1 MILINNV
8 LEINSLNKT
17 YYNINGSTKAIEDI
31 SLNINDSE
39 FISIIGP
46 SGCGKSTILNLI
58 AGLDDYEGCIKFNK
72 QNPTIGYMLQSD
84 SLFPWL
90 TILDNALIGL
100 KIKNKLTQEN
110 IEYTKKLLNK
120 YGLKDFMNKYPSDLS
135 GGMKQRV
142 A

>member
-1 MILINNV
+1 MNNV

-17 YYNINGSTKAIEDI
+17 YYNINGSTKAIDDI
-31 SLNINDSE
+31 SLNINNSE

-58 AGLDDYEGCIKFNK
+58 ANLDDYEGTIKFNK
-72 QNPTIGYMLQSD
+72 ENPTIGYMLQSD

-90 TILDNALIGL
+90 TILENALLGL
-100 KIKNKLTQEN
+100 KIKKKLTKEN
-110 IEYTKKLLNK
+110 IEYTKSLLNK
-120 YGLKDFMNKYPSDLS
+120 YGLRDFINKYPNDLS

>member
-1 MILINNV
+1 MILMNNV

-17 YYNINGSTKAIEDI
+17 YYNINGSTKAIDDI
-31 SLNINDSE
+31 SLNINNSE

-58 AGLDDYEGCIKFNK
+58 ANLDDYEGTIKFNK
-72 QNPTIGYMLQSD
+72 ENPTIGYMLQSD

-90 TILDNALIGL
+90 TILENALLGL
-100 KIKNKLTQEN
+100 KIKKKLTKEN
-110 IEYTKKLLNK
+110 IEYTKSLLNK
-120 YGLKDFMNKYPSDLS
+120 YGLRDFINKYPNDLS

>member
-1 MILINNV
+1 MNNV

-17 YYNINGSTKAIEDI
+17 YYNINGSTKAVEDI

-58 AGLDDYEGCIKFNK
+58 AELDDYEGTIKFNK
-72 QNPTIGYMLQSD
+72 ENPTIGYMLQSD

-90 TILDNALIGL
+90 TILENALLGL
-100 KIKNKLTQEN
+100 KIKKKLSKEN
-110 IEYTKKLLNK
+110 IEYTK
-120 YGLKDFMNKYPSDLS
+120 
-135 GGMKQRV
+135 
-142 A
+142 

>member
-1 MILINNV
+1 MNSV

-17 YYNINGSTKAIEDI
+17 YYNINGSTKAIDDI
-31 SLNINDSE
+31 SLNINNSE

-58 AGLDDYEGCIKFNK
+58 ANLDDYEGTIKFNK
-72 QNPTIGYMLQSD
+72 ENPTIGYMLQSD

-90 TILDNALIGL
+90 TILENALLGL
-100 KIKNKLTQEN
+100 KIKKKLTKEN
-110 IEYTKKLLNK
+110 IEYTKSLLNK
-120 YGLKDFMNKYPSDLS
+120 YGLRDFINKYPNDLS

>member
-1 MILINNV
+1 MILMNSV

-17 YYNINGSTKAIEDI
+17 YYNINGSTKAIDDI
-31 SLNINDSE
+31 SLNINNSE

-58 AGLDDYEGCIKFNK
+58 ANLDDYEGTIKFNK
-72 QNPTIGYMLQSD
+72 ENPTIGYMLQSD

-90 TILDNALIGL
+90 TILENALLGL
-100 KIKNKLTQEN
+100 KIKKKLTKEN
-110 IEYTKKLLNK
+110 IEYTKSLLNK
-120 YGLKDFMNKYPSDLS
+120 YGLRDFINKYPNDLS